1 MIAVSRVLIQPQVSS
16 GKSLFGTAHLQTDL
30 KQRSINGGMIT
41 LLAQGGK
48 FLLGLLSLAVLA
60 RLLTPRDYGLVA
72 MVAPIT
78 GFIGLFKD
86 LGLSM
91 ATVQKDHITHDQV
104 NTLFW
109 INVALSLVLAAICAA
124 ISPLAGMFYGD
135 RRTTWIMLAS
145 SAVFVFGGLT
155 AQHQAILN
163 RQMRFGALAAIDL
176 ITVTS
181 SILIGIVIALAGGGY
196 WSLIA
201 GTAGGGLVN
210 CLAVWQASDWRPS
223 MARRGADIKQILR
236 FGGALTGSQ
245 VCNYIS
251 GNFDKLLIGKSL
263 GAEALGMYGRA
274 FQLLVMP
281 LQMVF
286 TPLAGVLMPALSR
299 LTNQPER
306 YRSMVRQVGDLLL
319 LATTPLAAISVVAA
333 DPIVAIF
340 LGPGWGDA
348 ADMFRA
354 LSLVA
359 IAIPMNNLCVTVL
372 QSSGRADVLL
382 RWGAKSMLISIVSIL
397 IGLHWGIKGIAYSW
411 AATGL
416 LIRTPWFYVVVSR
429 HTAVRFSDLIRLVG
443 FHVLPFGLMIAGG
456 FALRS
461 SLRMATPLVSL
472 LTYAAVCLLLN
483 GAFLLATG
491 KHRLVL
497 GLLQRREVP
506 CS

>member
-1 MIAVSRVLIQPQVSS
+1 
-16 GKSLFGTAHLQTDL
+16 
-30 KQRSINGGMIT
+30 MIT
-41 LLAQGGK
+41 LLAQGGR
-48 FLLGLLSLAVLA
+48 FLLGLVSLAVLA
-60 RLLTPRDYGLVA
+60 RLLTPEDYGLVG

-91 ATVQKDHITHDQV
+91 ATVQKDQITHEQV

-135 RRTTWIMLAS
+135 GRTTWIMLAS
-145 SAVFVFGGLT
+145 AAVFVFGGLT
-155 AQHQAILN
+155 AQHQALLN

-176 ITVTS
+176 VTVTS
-181 SILIGIVIALAGGGY
+181 GVLVGIVTACAGWGY

-201 GTAGGGLVN
+201 MTAGGGLVN
-210 CLAVWQASDWRPS
+210 CLTVWYASDWRPS
-223 MARRGADIKQILR
+223 MPRRGADVAQILR

-245 VCNYIS
+245 VCGYVS

-281 LQMVF
+281 LQVVF

-299 LTNQPER
+299 LTSQPER
-306 YRSMVRQVGDLLL
+306 YRSMVRQVADLLL
-319 LATTPLAAISVVAA
+319 LTTTPLAAISVVAA

-340 LGPGWGDA
+340 LGPRWGEV

-372 QSSGRADVLL
+372 QSSGKADVLL
-382 RWGAKSMLISIVSIL
+382 RWGLKSMLISIVSIL

-411 AATGL
+411 AAAGL
-416 LIRTPWFYVVVSR
+416 LVRTPWFYVVVSR
-429 HTAVRFSDLIRLVG
+429 HTAVRFADLVRPVG
-443 FHVLPFGLMIAGG
+443 FHVLPFCLMVASG

-461 SLRMATPLVSL
+461 SLRVATPLLSL
-472 LTYAAVCLLLN
+472 VTYAAVCLLLDS
-483 GAFLLATG
+483 AFLLATG
-491 KHRLVL
+491 KHRLFLV
-497 GLLQRREVP
+497 LLQRREVP